1 MLSDTGDKMLYL
13 MRSGGRPVQA
23 RLSRWRET
31 AGRIA
36 RMADD
41 LTSLSDED
49 LRRNARDLRWRVKSG
64 LPLKQLLPESY
75 ALTMEAARRNL
86 GMVYYPVQLMG
97 GIALF
102 EGGIAEMATGE
113 GKTLTAVLP
122 TCLHALSGKGAH
134 VITTNDYLAERDAEK
149 MGVIYRQLELTV
161 GCIQTPMEPPDR
173 KVAYACD
180 VTYGTAK
187 EFGFDFLR
195 DRLKKGSS
203 ETSLYQSVTQLE
215 STSDD
220 SGVVQRGTH
229 YALIDEADSIL
240 IDEARTPLIIAL
252 PQVSDPATV
261 NLYRWCDSA
270 IRNLTPNEHFVY
282 EPERRSAYLTEAG
295 CRRVLLLGKPAVL
308 DTLDTEKIYKQVE
321 QSLVAHFGFM
331 LDRDY
336 VINDKQE
343 VTIVDE
349 STGRIMDGRRWQDGL
364 HQAIESKER
373 VPLTASTGQAA
384 RVTIQSFFR
393 LYRYLAGMTGTAVQ
407 VQGEL
412 RKIYGLQVTA
422 IPTHRPCIRKA
433 IPPRIFVKHE
443 DKLEAIAD
451 SIAEVR
457 ASNRSILV
465 GTPSVE
471 KSEMLSEVLERRGIP
486 HVVLNARMNEQEAE
500 IVSRAGEVGRVTIA
514 TNMAGRGTDILLAH
528 NVQQNGG
535 LHVIAT
541 EMHSSF
547 RIDRQLIGRAAR
559 QGDPGSYQFF
569 LSMEDELLR
578 CLRGPKLERYRK
590 RAAALG
596 TRELPENWTAFFRR
610 TQRFLERQHAK
621 QRKDMLKREQMR
633 NNYLR
638 KMSLDPYLELTD

>member
-1 MLSDTGDKMLYL
+1 MLADSGEKIFHLV
-13 MRSGGRPVQA
+13 RSGGRLAQA

-31 AGRIA
+31 ADRIA
-36 RMADD
+36 KLADD
-41 LTSLSDED
+41 LTPLNDDD
-49 LRRNARDLRWRVKSG
+49 LRRTARDLRWRVKAG
-64 LPLKQLLPESY
+64 LPLKQLLPEAY
-75 ALTMEAARRNL
+75 ALTMESARRNL

-122 TCLHALSGKGAH
+122 TCLHALAGKGSH
-134 VITTNDYLAERDAEK
+134 VITTNDYLAQRDAEK
-149 MGVIYRQLELTV
+149 MGSIYRQLELTV

-195 DRLKKGSS
+195 DRLKKGSAD
-203 ETSLYQSVTQLE
+203 TNLYQAVTDLE
-215 STSDD
+215 EHADA

-229 YALIDEADSIL
+229 FALIDEADSIL

-321 QSLVAHFGFM
+321 QSLVAHCGFM

-364 HQAIESKER
+364 HQAIEAKER

-384 RVTIQSFFR
+384 RITIQSFFR

-407 VQGEL
+407 VQSEL

-422 IPTHRPCIRKA
+422 IPTHRPCIRTAMKSQ
-433 IPPRIFVKHE
+433 IFLKHE
-443 DKLEAIAD
+443 EKLNAIAD
-451 SIAEVR
+451 SIEEVR
-457 ASNRSILV
+457 AAKRSILV

-471 KSEMLSEVLERRGIP
+471 KSEMLSEVLNQRDIP
-486 HVVLNARMNEQEAE
+486 HVVLNARLHEMEAD
-500 IVSRAGEVGRVTIA
+500 IVARAGEVGRVTIA

-590 RAAALG
+590 QAAALG
-596 TRELPENWTAFFRR
+596 TKTLPETWMKFFRR
-610 TQRFLERQHAK
+610 TQKFLERQHAK
-621 QRKDMLKREQMR
+621 QRRDMLKREQYR